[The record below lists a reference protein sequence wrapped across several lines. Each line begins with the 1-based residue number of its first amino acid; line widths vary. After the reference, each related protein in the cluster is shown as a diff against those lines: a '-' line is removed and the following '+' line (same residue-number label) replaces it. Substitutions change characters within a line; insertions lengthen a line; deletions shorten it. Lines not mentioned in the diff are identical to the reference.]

1 MNLVAFTLSNK
12 SKLIIQNFAGPC
24 IQSSCIKMFDYFPR
38 PELLGNVIF
47 DVSNSD
53 GNCGFDFDNFP
64 IQYDE
69 KNNFIQSKF
78 EKLSILK
85 KFNSEHF
92 SRTIIKRI
100 DNINYAITRK
110 LRVIRGELEM
120 TPFENGNIQSLFKNL
135 SIIYP
140 EINYSEI
147 SESTLINCMK
157 VLITDICEALN
168 VDPSLVSVLEAG
180 NFNQQEVIK
189 ALSPLKALV

>member
-1 MNLVAFTLSNK
+1 
-12 SKLIIQNFAGPC
+12 
-24 IQSSCIKMFDYFPR
+24 MFDYFPR
-38 PELLGNVIF
+38 QELLANVIF

-69 KNNFIQSKF
+69 KDNFIQTKF
-78 EKLSILK
+78 EKLSVLK
-85 KFNSEHF
+85 KYNPEHF
-92 SRTIIKRI
+92 SRTILKRI

-120 TPFENGNIQSLFKNL
+120 TPYENGNLQTLFKNL

-140 EINYSEI
+140 EIVYSEI
-147 SESTLINCMK
+147 SEATLINCMK
-157 VLITDICEALN
+157 VLITDICESLS
-168 VDPSLVSVLEAG
+168 VDPSLLATLVAS